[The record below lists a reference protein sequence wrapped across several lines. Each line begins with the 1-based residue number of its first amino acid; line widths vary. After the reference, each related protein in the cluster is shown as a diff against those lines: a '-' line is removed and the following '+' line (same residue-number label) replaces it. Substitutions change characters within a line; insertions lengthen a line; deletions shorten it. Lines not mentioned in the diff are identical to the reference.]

1 MTRHPKPDV
10 AQVITDLIL
19 EKIAAGTAPWL
30 KPWTS
35 TSTRPLRHNGVPYSG
50 INTFFLWAVAESRGY
65 ASPYWMTFRQAGI
78 HPDRISIMRNTE
90 TPMGTAGDGSRP
102 IVSDSRLPSGNRRV
116 REANAGMPK
125 GTGNP

>member
-10 AQVITDLIL
+10 AQIITDLIL

-65 ASPYWMTFRQAGI
+65 ASPYWMTFRQAVRRASRMKGV
-78 HPDRISIMRNTE
+78 ISMI
-90 TPMGTAGDGSRP
+90 
-102 IVSDSRLPSGNRRV
+102 
-116 REANAGMPK
+116 
-125 GTGNP
+125 

>member
-35 TSTRPLRHNGVPYSG
+35 TCTR
-50 INTFFLWAVAESRGY
+50 
-65 ASPYWMTFRQAGI
+65 
-78 HPDRISIMRNTE
+78 RISSESAFVRSSANRI
-90 TPMGTAGDGSRP
+90 TAIP
-102 IVSDSRLPSGNRRV
+102 VIPYTNMNELPKLTKRGGCTAWRSLVG
-116 REANAGMPK
+116 AWPK
-125 GTGNP
+125 GWVKLVWSGCGMRGGFMGHLCL